1 MSEFAAAAAVIALA
15 LAAGCGRSLSTE
27 SPGETGRPGR
37 LDAIGGVAGLP
48 QFFGPAYERVLGRV
62 WTLDVHVG
70 SVVVVSTAGA
80 RLSLGSVSEGVRPRI
95 SMGVIAFDEIY
106 EEAGSGDDPYETG
119 ICAWP
124 SAGLAWRTGGFT
136 ALLEL
141 GWIAPRPEGSEGWL
155 LEFPSL
161 TLMARF

>member
-1 MSEFAAAAAVIALA
+1 MSRSAAAPVLLALA
-15 LAAGCGRSLSTE
+15 LAAGCGRTLSTGR
-27 SPGETGRPGR
+27 SGETGRPRR

-48 QFFGPAYERVLGRV
+48 QFFGPAYERVLGGALA
-62 WTLDVHVG
+62 LDVHVG

-95 SMGVIAFDEIY
+95 SMGVLAVDELY
-106 EEAGSGDDPYETG
+106 EEEGGGDPYETG
-119 ICAWP
+119 VYAWP

-136 ALLEL
+136 TLLEL
-141 GWIAPRPEGSEGWL
+141 GWITPRPEGSEGWL